1 MEGTMGNEGINM
13 LAGVM
18 QGRMKNMADKP
29 AALDIGQIGSDMSL
43 ITNQFPKP
51 IPQTDYL
58 VCRQLTLGPTDNK
71 LTTTLTDK
79 GDSPLDGDHNSHTA
93 GENYGKHMHT
103 VVIPEKMRSIKPGD
117 RVLVAWVGDDAV
129 VVDIILPA
137 TSV

>member
-1 MEGTMGNEGINM
+1 MEGTMGNEGINK

-18 QGRMKNMADKP
+18 QVRMKNMADKP
-29 AALDIGQIGSDMSL
+29 SVLDIGQIGSDMSL
-43 ITNQFPKP
+43 TTNQFPKP

-58 VCRQLTLGPTDNK
+58 VCRQLTLGATGEK

-79 GDSPLDGDHNSHTA
+79 AGNPLDGDHNNHTA
-93 GENYGKHMHT
+93 GENYGKHKHT
-103 VVIPEKMRSIKPGD
+103 VIIPEKMRSIKPGD

>member
-1 MEGTMGNEGINM
+1 MDGTMGNEGINK

-43 ITNQFPKP
+43 TTNQFPKP
-51 IPQTDYL
+51 IPRTDYL
-58 VCRQLTLGPTDNK
+58 VCRQLTLGATGGK
-71 LTTTLTDK
+71 LTETKTQ
-79 GDSPLDGDHNSHTA
+79 
-93 GENYGKHMHT
+93 GKHEGHLAGDGSHDHEIK
-103 VVIPEKMRSIKPGD
+103 IPEKMRSIKPGD

>member
-1 MEGTMGNEGINM
+1 MEGTMGNEGINK

-18 QGRMKNMADKP
+18 QSRIKNVSKKP
-29 AALDIGQIGSDMSL
+29 AVLDIGQIGSDMSL
-43 ITNQFPKP
+43 TTNQFPKP

-58 VCRQLTLGPTDNK
+58 VCRQLTLGATGSL
-71 LTTTLTDK
+71 LTETKTRGQHGGHIS
-79 GDSPLDGDHNSHTA
+79 GDGSHDH
-93 GENYGKHMHT
+93 EIK
-103 VVIPEKMRSIKPGD
+103 IPEKMRSIKAGD

>member
-1 MEGTMGNEGINM
+1 MEGTMGNEGINK

-18 QGRMKNMADKP
+18 QSRIKNVSKKP
-29 AALDIGQIGSDMSL
+29 AVLDIGQIGSDMSL
-43 ITNQFPKP
+43 TTNQFPKP

-58 VCRQLTLGPTDNK
+58 VCRQLTLGATGSL
-71 LTTTLTDK
+71 LTETKTLGQHGGHIS
-79 GDSPLDGDHNSHTA
+79 GDGSHDH
-93 GENYGKHMHT
+93 EIK
-103 VVIPEKMRSIKPGD
+103 IPEKMRSIKAGD